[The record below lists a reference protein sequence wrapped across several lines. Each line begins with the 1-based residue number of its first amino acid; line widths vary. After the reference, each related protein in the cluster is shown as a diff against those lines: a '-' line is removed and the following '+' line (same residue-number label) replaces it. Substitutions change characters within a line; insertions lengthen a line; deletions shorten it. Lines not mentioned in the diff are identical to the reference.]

1 MRTIT
6 HLVVHCSATPQE
18 TTVESIK
25 NYWRTIRKWQ
35 YPGYHFIIKANG
47 EIVQLLDIS
56 LKSNGVEGRNSTLIN
71 ICYIGG
77 IDSKSKPTDNR
88 TTFQRF
94 ALVKLLR
101 ELKEK
106 FPTAI
111 IQGHRDFPGVKKD
124 CPCFN
129 AKTEYSIL

>member
-18 TTVESIK
+18 TTIESIK
-25 NYWRTIRKWQ
+25 NYWRNVQKWQ

-56 LKSNGVEGRNSTLIN
+56 IKSNGVEGRNSTLIN

-77 IDSKSKPTDNR
+77 IDSSGKPVDNR

-101 ELKEK
+101 DLKEK

-111 IQGHRDFPGVKKD
+111 IQGHRDFPGVKKA

-129 AKTEYSIL
+129 AKTEYAFL